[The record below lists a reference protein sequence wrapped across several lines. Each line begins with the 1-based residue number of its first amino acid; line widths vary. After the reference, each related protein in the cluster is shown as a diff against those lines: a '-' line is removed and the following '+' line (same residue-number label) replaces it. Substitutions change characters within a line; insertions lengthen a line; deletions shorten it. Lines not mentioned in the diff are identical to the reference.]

1 MEESISEEIKQDLNV
16 NLDQDS
22 SKMNFTLQEE
32 ENNRD
37 DKKSPLINDQLFDD
51 KFDLIKEYIFL
62 RLSWVGETTEKIEE
76 LRPEAF
82 DKFSK
87 IRFFFFIF
95 FWILA

>member
-1 MEESISEEIKQDLNV
+1 MEESIPEEIKQDLNV

-22 SKMNFTLQEE
+22 SKMNFTLQEEE

-62 RLSWVGETTEKIEE
+62 RLSWVKEKTEKIEK

-95 FWILA
+95 FGF